1 MTRPEARSFINI
13 VLLQFREDL
22 VSWLSFATLLTWM
35 FGMYWSDT
43 FANDPSGAQFGILH
57 LRALWL
63 ATEAV
68 ALLVMLAASRPL
80 LRHVRAT
87 AAVAGTLLFVGTLLF
102 AFAPALAPFE
112 AARMWGSVLA
122 GAGCGG
128 FLALIGVSLASRG
141 PRILLIDVALALATA
156 SLMDALLLVLPP
168 TLKPM
173 AVSLMPVVGIAL
185 FAASKNPSPSPP
197 RRDAPQHRPA
207 RLGVVRTVALP
218 LAVGLAYGL
227 MQRLVGDVYAADGMG
242 ASAATVASFFL
253 SSLIIAV
260 SALFSD
266 SRALIK
272 LICFVAIP
280 LIGVAFV
287 MLPLFSDGLEAAQS
301 ICIVGFNSFYFMVW
315 ALWTSDAQGARLPT
329 RFIAGLLVLVGAE
342 SLGSVLGSGIAPNV
356 ADSDASLAIVCLVV
370 VYLLLMAGMLSFDR
384 GQVAA
389 RREQQ
394 RQEGAAPVGTRAF
407 PPRQENSQDAPA
419 NARLT
424 ETRAELERL
433 AERFQLSARETQ
445 VFELLA
451 KGRNREHISKTLFI
465 SDNTTRTHMKNV
477 YRKLDV
483 HSQQELIDLLEA
495 SEKQDPK
502 A

>member
-1 MTRPEARSFINI
+1 M
-13 VLLQFREDL
+13 
-22 VSWLSFATLLTWM
+22 
-35 FGMYWSDT
+35 
-43 FANDPSGAQFGILH
+43 
-57 LRALWL
+57 
-63 ATEAV
+63 
-68 ALLVMLAASRPL
+68 
-80 LRHVRAT
+80 
-87 AAVAGTLLFVGTLLF
+87 
-102 AFAPALAPFE
+102 
-112 AARMWGSVLA
+112 
-122 GAGCGG
+122 
-128 FLALIGVSLASRG
+128 
-141 PRILLIDVALALATA
+141 
-156 SLMDALLLVLPP
+156 
-168 TLKPM
+168 
-173 AVSLMPVVGIAL
+173 
-185 FAASKNPSPSPP
+185 
-197 RRDAPQHRPA
+197 
-207 RLGVVRTVALP
+207 
-218 LAVGLAYGL
+218 
-227 MQRLVGDVYAADGMG
+227 
-242 ASAATVASFFL
+242 
-253 SSLIIAV
+253 
-260 SALFSD
+260 
-266 SRALIK
+266 
-272 LICFVAIP
+272 AIP

-315 ALWTSDAQGARLPT
+315 ALWTSDAQGAQLPA

-356 ADSDASLAIVCLVV
+356 AQDSDASLAIVCLVV

-407 PPRQENSQDAPA
+407 PPRQESSQDAPA

>member
-1 MTRPEARSFINI
+1 M
-13 VLLQFREDL
+13 
-22 VSWLSFATLLTWM
+22 
-35 FGMYWSDT
+35 
-43 FANDPSGAQFGILH
+43 
-57 LRALWL
+57 
-63 ATEAV
+63 
-68 ALLVMLAASRPL
+68 
-80 LRHVRAT
+80 
-87 AAVAGTLLFVGTLLF
+87 
-102 AFAPALAPFE
+102 
-112 AARMWGSVLA
+112 
-122 GAGCGG
+122 
-128 FLALIGVSLASRG
+128 SLASRG

-260 SALFSD
+260 SALFFD